1 MTALARTQAAC
12 IRSVETDGISYV
24 PHGSDRSFTF
34 DTLNLFWNDPAY
46 RAEVAETTQRQRDL
60 HNTIIDCAMIRAGT
74 RWPAHWSDEE
84 KAEATERLLSREAVG
99 IDWRTLGE
107 IG

>member
-1 MTALARTQAAC
+1 MTARLHREAAC

-24 PHGSDRSFTF
+24 PHGSGVSF
-34 DTLNLFWNDPAY
+34 DCPTLARWCADPAY
-46 RAEVAETTQRQRDL
+46 RQAVAETTQRQRDL
-60 HNTIIDCAMIRAGT
+60 HNTILDCAMIRAGT

-99 IDWRTLGE
+99 IDWRTLGDVA
-107 IG
+107 

>member
-1 MTALARTQAAC
+1 MTARLHREAAC

-24 PHGSDRSFTF
+24 PHGSAVSF
-34 DTLNLFWNDPAY
+34 DCPTLSRWCADPDY
-46 RAEVAETTQRQRDL
+46 RAEVAATEQRERDL

-84 KAEATERLLSREAVG
+84 KADATARLLAGKDVP
-99 IDWRTLGE
+99 
-107 IG
+107 

>member
-1 MTALARTQAAC
+1 MSARLHREAAC

-24 PHGSDRSFTF
+24 PHGSDVSF
-34 DTLNLFWNDPAY
+34 DCPTLARWCADPAY
-46 RAEVAETTQRQRDL
+46 RAEVAATEQRQRDL

-84 KAEATERLLSREAVG
+84 KADATARLLNKKDIPA
-99 IDWRTLGE
+99 
-107 IG
+107 